1 MEALCNRE
9 ILCSDPKTFL
19 PLSFFL
25 NNDAAMKKSIN
36 YLILLAL
43 FILFSAS
50 ADGQKKPAGTDVI
63 TSADLESYVTFLA
76 SPLLKGRMNGE
87 PGLEIAQ
94 NYIASQAK
102 LLGLKPANGTSYF
115 QPYPI
120 INTTFDPDKTMIQI
134 IPKNQDTVT
143 IIKPIYQWE
152 PIGPTDFTLDGEV
165 VFAGYGLKQD
175 KYGYNDFENI
185 KAEGKVLLIMTSA
198 PSSEDG
204 KKFRFEG
211 TDWASFNS
219 MQYKVFPVLFSRAKA
234 VLIVMDPKSGHSSF
248 EEQFPGISGQFNSS
262 KSLKGTKKPNIQLLN
277 TPKIMFVHRS
287 VADELLSGTG
297 YTLEALQ
304 KKIDADVKPFSFV
317 IPDKKIKISEA
328 TQSKEQIMNN
338 VAGFIE
344 GSDPV
349 LKNEYV
355 LFSAHA
361 DHIGESG
368 GEINSGADDD
378 ASGCAALL
386 SIAEAF
392 QSLDKKPLRS
402 ILFLWVSGEEIGLYG
417 SKSYVNNPLVP
428 LDKTVADLNMDM
440 IGRVKGVAD
449 TTSET
454 PMTDASK
461 VFVITDNQS
470 KELLAIAEEIDKG
483 TVLDLDYSLSGRN
496 HPLQLFARSDHYNF
510 VRKDIPVLFFTTGL
524 HTDYHTPRD
533 VVEKIDFKKMEL
545 VTRTMYQIG
554 YTVANR
560 KTRIIVDNPFS
571 KW

>member
-1 MEALCNRE
+1 
-9 ILCSDPKTFL
+9 
-19 PLSFFL
+19 
-25 NNDAAMKKSIN
+25 MKQSIN
-36 YLILLAL
+36 YPIILVLLLL
-43 FILFSAS
+43 FCNNAN
-50 ADGQKKPAGTDVI
+50 GQKNPAGIDAI
-63 TSADLESYVTFLA
+63 TSADLESYVSFLA

-115 QPYPI
+115 QPYSI
-120 INTTFDPDKTMIQI
+120 INTTFDPEKTMIQI
-134 IPKNQDTVT
+134 IPKSQDTVT
-143 IIKPIYQWE
+143 IMKPIYQWE
-152 PIGPTDFTLDGEV
+152 PLGPTDFTLDGEV

-185 KAEGKVLLIMTSA
+185 KTEGKILLIMTGA

-211 TDWASFNS
+211 PDWSSFSS
-219 MQYKVFPVLFSRAKA
+219 MQYKLLPVLSSGAKA
-234 VLIVMDPKSGHSSF
+234 ILIVMDPKSGHSSF
-248 EEQFPGISGQFNSS
+248 EEQFPEISGQMNSS
-262 KSLKGTKKPNIQLLN
+262 KSLKGLKKQIIQFPNL
-277 TPKIMFVHRS
+277 PKIMLVHRS
-287 VADELLSGTG
+287 VADELLSGTD
-297 YTLEALQ
+297 YTLDALQ
-304 KKIDADVKPFSFV
+304 KKIDNTVKPFSFL
-317 IPDKKIKISEA
+317 IPDKQIKISEA
-328 TQSKEQIMNN
+328 AQSKEQIMNN
-338 VAGFIE
+338 VAGYIE

-355 LFSAHA
+355 IFSAHA

-368 GEINSGADDD
+368 RDVNAGADDD

-417 SKSYVNNPLVP
+417 SQSYVNNPLVP

-440 IGRVKGVAD
+440 IGRVKGAAD

-470 KELLAIAEEIDKG
+470 KDLISIAEEVDKG

-560 KTRIIVDNPFS
+560 ETRIVVDNPFS